1 MGPFYYS
8 ALETDKAQAL
18 QHSNG
23 NYDASVRSSN
33 EAKKEL
39 WITNIMCYLQ
49 HIHVPDPDI
58 AIYTDS
64 STVGWGV
71 TSRVRWNAEEINHI
85 NVLKLKPIFIGGQTY
100 CKEKKYK
107 HVRVMTDNITP
118 ISYVNNKGGVK
129 SEFFNKTE
137 KELWV

>member
-8 ALETDKAQAL
+8 ALETDKAKAL

-49 HIHVPDPDI
+49 HIYVPDPDI

-118 ISYVNNKGGVK
+118 ISYVNNKEGVK